1 LVVKVS
7 PETAEVV
14 PRGEG
19 MKYRVH
25 RFDIKMTRDQ
35 SSDACLDTD
44 FVLSPSAVL
53 RAGFHEL
60 RTRLSMLGWCN
71 SGTMNIPRA
80 GLSSTATTGVNG
92 DDQ

>member
-1 LVVKVS
+1 
-7 PETAEVV
+7 
-14 PRGEG
+14 

-35 SSDACLDTD
+35 SRDACLDTD

-71 SGTMNIPRA
+71 VGIVGIARA
-80 GLSSTATTGVNG
+80 GRARIEGSGSVTTALIV
-92 DDQ
+92 